1 MMVWELVDD
10 DLVVTQ
16 GLLARVLRS
25 SSMKLTYDTLLH
37 VISLSYYAKDSVQ
50 LMSTC
55 RALYHEGPKIAL
67 RKAVSISTEDQL
79 ASFLKFLRAD
89 NSSRCRYLRKLE
101 ISSCFLE
108 PDIVQE
114 LIETLPLLVK
124 IEYLR
129 LIEAEEL
136 LDLHPALTPAFGSL
150 TSLRHVDFTGVK
162 GKTCSLLLRLH
173 SPLVS
178 ANISFISD
186 DDLKLWDYLD
196 DDEWEGCHPA
206 MLLDNFASTLEELQC
221 VAWYTIPDPG
231 PDETLIP
238 ALVYPDMRRLS
249 IELHHFPLRIDPFI
263 RAFPNLV
270 DLYINTDYHGG
281 RYSEGI
287 RDSHDTNVAQQLDP
301 VNSCGTWA
309 HLEHFGGCLFDLYAI
324 GLTSHIRRVTIVD
337 RLDDGLRTEMLAT
350 VLRYAR
356 PLHLKLEGITGTML
370 GDAERGFISML
381 HHTSASSL
389 VNLDVCIYFGKD
401 DREKDLSIIIVGLFS
416 LSRPLE
422 LTDFPIPL
430 QNTLI
435 SALACLPSLKFLELR
450 FETHGLDPTP
460 EEPSEFD
467 LMIAHRKGL
476 PEPPE
481 PIPAPLTP
489 AELSLET
496 LDMDVLVAR
505 LEAIPSLEAAHVVLP
520 ASRYESD
527 CHHDRMVSK
536 GGSRLGG
543 REQWESWTPGKNRL
557 VLVRL
562 YLA

>member
-1 MMVWELVDD
+1 
-10 DLVVTQ
+10 
-16 GLLARVLRS
+16 
-25 SSMKLTYDTLLH
+25 MKLTYDTLLH
-37 VISLSYYAKDSVQ
+37 IISLSRYAKDTVQ
-50 LMSTC
+50 LMASC
-55 RALYHEGPKIAL
+55 RVLNHEGPKIAL
-67 RKAVSISTEDQL
+67 KKPVSISTEEQL

-89 NSSRCRYLRKLE
+89 NLSRCRYLRKLE

-108 PDIVQE
+108 QDIVQE
-114 LIETLPLLVK
+114 LFETLPLLVN

-129 LIEAEEL
+129 LIEVEEL
-136 LDLHPALTPAFGSL
+136 LDLHPDLTPAFGSL
-150 TSLRHVDFTGVK
+150 TSLRHIDFTGVK
-162 GKTCSLLLRLH
+162 GKACSLLLRLH

-178 ANISFISD
+178 ANVSFISD

-206 MLLDNFASTLEELQC
+206 MLLDNFVSTLEELQC

-238 ALVYPDMRRLS
+238 ALVYPNMRKLS

-281 RYSEGI
+281 RYSEDI

-309 HLEHFGGCLFDLYAI
+309 QLEHFRGCLFDLYAI

-337 RLDDGLRTEMLAT
+337 RLDDGPRTDMLAT

-356 PLHLKLEGITGTML
+356 PLHLKLEGITSTML
-370 GDAERGFISML
+370 GDTERGFISML

-389 VNLDVCIYFGKD
+389 LNLDVCVYFGKD
-401 DREKDLSIIIVGLFS
+401 DREKDLSLVINNLM
-416 LSRPLE
+416 
-422 LTDFPIPL
+422 
-430 QNTLI
+430 
-435 SALACLPSLKFLELR
+435 SALAGLPLKFLELR
-450 FETHGLDPTP
+450 FETHGLDPTL
-460 EEPSEFD
+460 EEPGDFER
-467 LMIAHRKGL
+467 MIAHCKGL

-481 PIPAPLTP
+481 PVPAPLTP

-496 LDMDVLVAR
+496 LDMDALVAR
-505 LEAIPSLEAAHVVLP
+505 LETIPSLEAAHVVLP
-520 ASRYESD
+520 ASRYEGD
-527 CHHDRMVSK
+527 CHHDRMISK

-543 REQWESWTPGKNRL
+543 REQWESWTPGKNQL
-557 VLVRL
+557 VL
-562 YLA
+562 Y